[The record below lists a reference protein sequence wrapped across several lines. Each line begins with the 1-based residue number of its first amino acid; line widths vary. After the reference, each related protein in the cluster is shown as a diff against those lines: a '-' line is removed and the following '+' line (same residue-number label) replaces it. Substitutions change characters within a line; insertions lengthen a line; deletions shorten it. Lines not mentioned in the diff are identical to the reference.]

1 MYIFEFVLFG
11 FNVDCFRGRKALQHH
26 IWARFN
32 LCLVLK
38 PVLTYVAT
46 EKLIERFKQ
55 SAWDE
60 KGERSLMWMAR
71 LIFLLRQYTTP
82 HKETKT
88 SLVSED
94 IFSVW
99 SFW

>member
-1 MYIFEFVLFG
+1 MYSFEFVLFN
-11 FNVDCFRGRKALQHH
+11 FNVDCFHGRKALQHH

-46 EKLIERFKQ
+46 EKLIERFNLQ

-60 KGERSLMWMAR
+60 KGERRLMWMPR
-71 LIFLLRQYTTP
+71 LIFLLSQYTTP
-82 HKETKT
+82 HK
-88 SLVSED
+88 
-94 IFSVW
+94 
-99 SFW
+99 